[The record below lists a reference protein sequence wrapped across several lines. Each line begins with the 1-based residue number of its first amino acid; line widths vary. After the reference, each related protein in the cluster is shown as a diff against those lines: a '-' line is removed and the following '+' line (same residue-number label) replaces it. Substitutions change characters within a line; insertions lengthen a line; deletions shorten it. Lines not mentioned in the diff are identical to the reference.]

1 MVRGVGASAAST
13 ARPGWWRRLAGV
25 ALLVLLAGGCATLP
39 PNAGQDPR
47 DPWEKFNRNVFEF
60 NEGFDEAILK
70 PIAELWLELPA
81 GLRECFSNAFFNLR
95 GPSIAINN
103 TLQGKPEAAVSD
115 VGRFVVNT
123 IWGLGGCF
131 DPASD
136 LGLERHEEDFGQTL
150 GVWGFEPGPF
160 LVIPFLGPSNVRDA
174 VGILGVEPFLD
185 LNFYIDEPALEYSI
199 FALRI
204 VNARAELLQTGR
216 LIDAA
221 ALDRYSFI
229 RDAFLQRRRS
239 LIYDGNPPREIDP
252 EDILDEPAPAAAPAD
267 AAARPPAATPP
278 RPAEPGK

>member
-1 MVRGVGASAAST
+1 MTYGPKPSAWSI
-13 ARPGWWRRLAGV
+13 ARPGRWRRLAGA
-25 ALLVLLAGGCATLP
+25 ALLVLLASGCATLP

-47 DPWEKFNRNVFEF
+47 DPWEKVNRNVFEF

-70 PIAELWLELPA
+70 PVAELWLELPA

-252 EDILDEPAPAAAPAD
+252 EDILDEPAPAAVP
-267 AAARPPAATPP
+267 AARPPAATPP

>member
-1 MVRGVGASAAST
+1 MRGPGASASST
-13 ARPGWWRRLAGV
+13 ARPGRWRRLAG
-25 ALLVLLAGGCATLP
+25 AGLLILLAGGCATLP

-47 DPWEKFNRNVFEF
+47 DPWEKVNRNVFEF

-70 PIAELWLELPA
+70 PAAELWLQLPA

-252 EDILDEPAPAAAPAD
+252 EDILDEPAPAAVP
-267 AAARPPAATPP
+267 AARPPAATPP